1 MKELKYSELPDQL
14 TEDVVRILR
23 KMAEV
28 QSDNWIDI
36 LSKMSFEQKQMYLEI
51 KSKQV
56 NEESNM
62 ENIQR
67 HASITQ
73 EEFDK
78 NFRSWWVRFVNVDR
92 NPSDLTIEEE
102 IEAIL
107 DEDFY
112 TIERITELFTYK
124 ARNRILF
131 RRESLHNER
140 FSFFWATKSPFSQ
153 WHKSSF
159 TASSFLFANSDSERK
174 RLLDGINDDKI
185 EFSSAEQFM
194 MYQKAMLFLDREIA
208 LQILR
213 TSNVKAIK
221 ELGRKVKNYDETVWK
236 YNRCLI
242 VYMGNKAKFSQNL
255 ALKEALFATKGTTLV
270 EAAPNDT
277 IWGIGLTEDD
287 PRSKLRET
295 WQGKN
300 LLGEILTQLRVDLM
314 GEY

>member
-1 MKELKYSELPDQL
+1 MKELKYSDLPELL
-14 TEDVVRILR
+14 TEDIVRILR
-23 KMAEV
+23 KMAES

-36 LSKMSFEQKQMYLEI
+36 LNKMTFEQKQMYLDI
-51 KSKQV
+51 KSKQIK
-56 NEESNM
+56 EESDF
-62 ENIQR
+62 ESQR
-67 HASITQ
+67 NITQ
-73 EEFDK
+73 EEYDNKFK
-78 NFRSWWVRFVNVDR
+78 SWWIRFVNVDR
-92 NPSDLTIEEE
+92 NPSDLTIEDE
-102 IEAIL
+102 IEAIS

-112 TIERITELFTYK
+112 TKEKITELFTYK
-124 ARNRILF
+124 ARNRILL
-131 RRESLHNER
+131 RRENLHNEK
-140 FSFFWATKSPFSQ
+140 FSFFLATKSPFSQ
-153 WHKSSF
+153 WHKSPF
-159 TASSFLFANSDSERK
+159 KASSFLFANSDNERK
-174 RLLDGINDDKI
+174 RLLDKIIDAEEI

-208 LQILR
+208 LEILK
-213 TSNVKAIK
+213 TSNVKTIK

-287 PRSKLRET
+287 PKAKKRET

-314 GEY
+314 GGY